1 MASIEFMD
9 TNSKPQ
15 SIKGWLLIIAFALM
29 VASPIKTFFNLLESF
44 QLLDDE
50 NSIQRLPGIAT
61 VVYIDSV
68 LGVGLVIMGIIA
80 GYYLWTVKSNAI
92 QYVKKYLLVLN
103 LYHIVAMLLPLT
115 AGGSSMDNEELLKSG
130 INDVLKTLLL
140 SSVCFFYFMK
150 SNQVKSLFFETSP

>member
-115 AGGSSMDNEELLKSG
+115 AGGSSMDNDELLKSG

>member
-1 MASIEFMD
+1 MASIELME

-15 SIKGWLLIIAFALM
+15 NIKGWLLIIAFALM

-50 NSIQRLPGIAT
+50 NLIKRLPGIAT
-61 VVYIDSV
+61 VVYVDSV
-68 LGVGLVIMGIIA
+68 LGFGLVIMGIIA

-92 QYVKKYLLVLN
+92 QYAKKYLLVLN
-103 LYHIVAMLLPLT
+103 SYHIVAMLLPLT

-140 SSVCFFYFMK
+140 SSVCFFYFIK
-150 SNQVKSLFFETSP
+150 SNQVKSLFFQTSP

>member
-50 NSIQRLPGIAT
+50 NLIPRLPGIAT
-61 VVYIDSV
+61 VV
-68 LGVGLVIMGIIA
+68 
-80 GYYLWTVKSNAI
+80 T
-92 QYVKKYLLVLN
+92 
-103 LYHIVAMLLPLT
+103 
-115 AGGSSMDNEELLKSG
+115 
-130 INDVLKTLLL
+130 
-140 SSVCFFYFMK
+140 
-150 SNQVKSLFFETSP
+150 